1 MGVGMGG
8 GRTRIRRTF
17 AASNSSMVKP
27 VEKSSDGVKP
37 IDRSV
42 IASMPAAFKLSRA
55 TPAATNWVALGV
67 VLLLLL
73 VPVLAPVMVL
83 VATVATVVVAVEDN
97 ESELLTERD
106 VFNGNVTGVAEEVAI
121 TSTVVV
127 AVGLVVAVEVG
138 VVVGVVVPALPV
150 AAATIDPRQ
159 PARRSAA
166 EKWFWNHIVCSFK
179 PIFFVQA

>member
-1 MGVGMGG
+1 M
-8 GRTRIRRTF
+8 
-17 AASNSSMVKP
+17 
-27 VEKSSDGVKP
+27 
-37 IDRSV
+37 
-42 IASMPAAFKLSRA
+42 
-55 TPAATNWVALGV
+55 
-67 VLLLLL
+67 
-73 VPVLAPVMVL
+73 
-83 VATVATVVVAVEDN
+83 EDN

-166 EKWFWNHIVCSFK
+166 EKWWFWNHIGCSFT